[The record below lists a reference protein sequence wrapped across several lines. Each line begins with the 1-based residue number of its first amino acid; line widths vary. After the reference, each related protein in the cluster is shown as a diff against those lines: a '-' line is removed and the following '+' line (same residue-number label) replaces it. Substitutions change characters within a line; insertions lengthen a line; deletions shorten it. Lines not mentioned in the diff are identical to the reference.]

1 MSGPAVVLSAV
12 DEHNITMATWPVS
25 IATAAE
31 EQDDLQL
38 WIITSASFCFSLRP
52 ADCRFTEA
60 AGRDARRRF
69 LQHVKQ
75 RQDLSD
81 TKISHHA
88 TANTEFNAFIIE
100 LRISLFATKTKQPL
114 MSSECVFALTPE
126 VSKIGQQLIIFT
138 TDKSSLIFFPYKM
151 SENSQKILL

>member
-12 DEHNITMATWPVS
+12 EEHNITMATWPVS

-52 ADCRFTEA
+52 ADRRFAEA
-60 AGRDARRRF
+60 AGRDARRHF

-88 TANTEFNAFIIE
+88 TAKTELNAF
-100 LRISLFATKTKQPL
+100 
-114 MSSECVFALTPE
+114 
-126 VSKIGQQLIIFT
+126 
-138 TDKSSLIFFPYKM
+138 Y
-151 SENSQKILL
+151 N